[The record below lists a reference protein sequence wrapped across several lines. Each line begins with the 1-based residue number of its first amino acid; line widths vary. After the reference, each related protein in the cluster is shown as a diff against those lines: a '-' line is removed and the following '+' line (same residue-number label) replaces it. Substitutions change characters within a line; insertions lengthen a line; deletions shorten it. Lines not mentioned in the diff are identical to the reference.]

1 MADNNKSS
9 DILTFSLP
17 ESRFLSN
24 FYPYK
29 NKNGD
34 KYPYSV
40 RVFYAGIEFDCVE
53 NAYQAAKL
61 TNPDDMVRFSRM
73 TPFETKRVMDAGLYS
88 VRAGWDAI
96 KLRVMED
103 LVMQKFTTCPELAQM
118 LRATGNAKLVE
129 GNRWGD
135 VFWGVCNG
143 VGENHLGRILMR
155 VRDRIK

>member
-1 MADNNKSS
+1 MEYVRKGCGMVDDNKCV
-9 DILTFSLP
+9 DILTFALP

-40 RVFYAGIEFDCVE
+40 RVFYARIEFDCVE

-61 TNPDDMVRFSRM
+61 TSRDDMVRFSRM
-73 TPFETKRVMDAGLYS
+73 TPFETKWAMDAGQYL
-88 VRAGWDAI
+88 VRAG
-96 KLRVMED
+96 VGME
-103 LVMQKFTTCPELAQM
+103 LNYALWWVVQKFTTCPELAQM

-129 GNRWGD
+129 GNHWGD

-143 VGENHLGRILMR
+143 IGENHLGRS
-155 VRDRIK
+155 